1 MASITFREIEGSSPR
16 YWFLLGFIAL
26 FAALGLGAA
35 YYMEHHGHIVTGM
48 NNSIVWGTPHV
59 FAVFL
64 IVAASGALNSPPLPR
79 SSAGHVQT
87 AGADRLCWRCPAH
100 GRVDVLMLDLGRAD
114 RLIVAMTYN
123 LKSVFAWNVVLYTGF
138 FSIAVYIW
146 TMMERR

>member
-26 FAALGLGAA
+26 FAALGPGAA

-64 IVAASGALNSPPLPR
+64 IVAASGALNVASIASVFGKPMYKPLAPL
-79 SSAGHVQT
+79 SALLAFALLMGGLT
-87 AGADRLCWRCPAH
+87 
-100 GRVDVLMLDLGRAD
+100 VLMLDLGRAD
-114 RLIVAMTYN
+114 RLIVAMTYYN
-123 LKSVFAWNVVLYTGF
+123 LKSVFAWNVVLY
-138 FSIAVYIW
+138 
-146 TMMERR
+146 